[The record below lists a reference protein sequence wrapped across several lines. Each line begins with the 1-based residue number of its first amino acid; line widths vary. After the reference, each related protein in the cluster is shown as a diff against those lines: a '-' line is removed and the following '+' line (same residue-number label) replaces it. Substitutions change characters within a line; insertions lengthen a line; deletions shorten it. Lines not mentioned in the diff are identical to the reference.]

1 MKVTVD
7 PLLCEAN
14 GLCSAAAPE
23 VFELVDDDDGGG
35 VQILMATPPV
45 ELQHSV
51 HEAVDAC
58 PKQALRI
65 MRE

>member
-14 GLCSAAAPE
+14 ALCIVAAPE
-23 VFELVDDDDGGG
+23 VFELVDDEDGGS
-35 VQILMATPPV
+35 VQILLETPPAPLEDAV
-45 ELQHSV
+45 Q
-51 HEAVDAC
+51 EAVDAC

-65 MRE
+65 VRE

>member
-7 PLLCEAN
+7 SLLCEAN
-14 GLCSAAAPE
+14 GLCILAAPE

-35 VQILMATPPV
+35 VQILMETPPAGL
-45 ELQHSV
+45 EDSV
-51 HEAVDAC
+51 REAVDAC

-65 MRE
+65 VEE